1 MKNNLLAIVG
11 PTAVGKTE
19 VSIEIAK
26 KFNGEIISGDSMQV
40 YKGMDIGTAKIKTK
54 EMQGIKHHLID
65 CFYPDDE
72 FSVAKFQKIVKK
84 EIIEINKR
92 GNLPILVGGTGLYV
106 KSVTHNYEF
115 STVVKDEEYRKELE
129 EYVKINGKEKLYN
142 KLIMVAPNN
151 AEKLHPNDVKRII
164 RALEIYHINGEL
176 TNNSNCDKKNITPY
190 NLRLIGLTMEREKL
204 YSRINM
210 RVDNMLEQGLIEE
223 VKELL
228 KQGYSENLNSM
239 KGIGYKE
246 IVNYLQGEISLEEA
260 IEDIKKNSR
269 RYAKRQLTWFRHMSK
284 IDWFDITDCS
294 RIDKEK
300 KLYNIFEIVA
310 GML

>member
-294 RIDKEK
+294 KIDKEK